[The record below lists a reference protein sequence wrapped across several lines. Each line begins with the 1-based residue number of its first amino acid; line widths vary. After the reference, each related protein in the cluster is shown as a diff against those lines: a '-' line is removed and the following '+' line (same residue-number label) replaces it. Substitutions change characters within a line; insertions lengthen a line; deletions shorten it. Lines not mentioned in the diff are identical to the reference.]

1 MVGQVKS
8 VKGILKQLQGSILIL
23 TTPDWPPEEDMAR
36 CAPAEQFLW
45 LSRDQLCV
53 LVYLI
58 TVMHSMHGGYMEKAE
73 RHTEK
78 AIQNIMKLKEVTRKF
93 L

>member
-1 MVGQVKS
+1 
-8 VKGILKQLQGSILIL
+8 
-23 TTPDWPPEEDMAR
+23 
-36 CAPAEQFLW
+36 
-45 LSRDQLCV
+45 V

-78 AIQNIMKLKEVTRKF
+78 AIQNIMKLKEVAVFCACAHSRLYRVQLF
-93 L
+93 